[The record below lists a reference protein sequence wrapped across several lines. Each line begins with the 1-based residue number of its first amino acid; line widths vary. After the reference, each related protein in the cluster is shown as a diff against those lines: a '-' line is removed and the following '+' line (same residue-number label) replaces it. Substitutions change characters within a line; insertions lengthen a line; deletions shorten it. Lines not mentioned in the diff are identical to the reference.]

1 MKAAAL
7 ITVEED
13 KERRAQSESKD
24 AEETPEI
31 LPDNTLLGVMK
42 TSISKNK
49 NNRRGRETQN
59 NNCSLGFTNYFRF
72 IRSSQRGSE

>member
-13 KERRAQSESKD
+13 KERRQSQSKD
-24 AEETPEI
+24 AEETPEV

-59 NNCSLGFTNYFRF
+59 CSLGFTNYFRL
-72 IRSSQRGSE
+72 IRTSKRGSE

>member
-1 MKAAAL
+1 MEQLKEAAL

-24 AEETPEI
+24 AEKSPEP

-42 TSISKNK
+42 TSIKK
-49 NNRRGRETQN
+49 NNRRGMLRA
-59 NNCSLGFTNYFRF
+59 S
-72 IRSSQRGSE
+72 

>member
-13 KERRAQSESKD
+13 KERRQSESKD
-24 AEETPEI
+24 AEETPEV

-59 NNCSLGFTNYFRF
+59 CSLLFTNYFRL
-72 IRSSQRGSE
+72 IRTSQRGSE